1 MADLE
6 VKLFKVSDPDYGFD
20 KVGQEA
26 LDRMKALIPKKTG
39 ITAANLSVEIYEDGY
54 KVFGEKPWYRV
65 LHLLENGTKFAE
77 PHPFMRPVAS
87 LMRDKNRKAIEQALQ
102 KAVEIK

>member
-1 MADLE
+1 MADLQ

-26 LDRMKALIPKKTG
+26 LERMRALIPKRTG
-39 ITAANLSVEIYEDGY
+39 TTAANLDCEVYSDGY
-54 KVFGEKPWYRV
+54 KVYGKKPSYRV
-65 LHLLENGTKFAE
+65 LHLLENGTKFAA
-77 PHPFMRPVAS
+77 PHPFMRPVAA